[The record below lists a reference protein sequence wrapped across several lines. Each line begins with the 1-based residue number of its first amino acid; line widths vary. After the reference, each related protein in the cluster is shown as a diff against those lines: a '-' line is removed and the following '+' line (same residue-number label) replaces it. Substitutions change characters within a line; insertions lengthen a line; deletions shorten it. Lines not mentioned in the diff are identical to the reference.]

1 MAVIVTEDETVFGK
15 GRWVYCKSHVRPHT
29 TGWCTVCASNK
40 RLLNATTSDEAYA
53 ETRALGLPI
62 FGED

>member
-1 MAVIVTEDETVFGK
+1 MAITVVEDKTVFGK
-15 GRWVYCKSHVRPHT
+15 DRWVYCESHVSPHT
-29 TGWCTVCASNK
+29 TGWCTVCASEK
-40 RLLNATTSDEAYA
+40 RLLNATTREEAYA